1 MGTSIDLPYFPRTGL
16 LQDVAKVYAS
26 GLKQGV
32 TLFAPRRHG
41 KTSFV
46 KHELLPYAAET
57 LGWQTI
63 YIDLWARRDAP
74 DLALVEALEAELEKR
89 GTGWRRRLKLAKLK
103 ARAKTLAADVEATMI
118 PVGFKADAA
127 PENRLA
133 HALAALVGGKPT
145 LLVLDEV
152 QALAG
157 VKRENFVAAFR
168 TALQKLAG
176 KLFVFYT
183 GSSRDGLNRMFRVQR
198 APLFESAMALPL
210 PALGKDFVDDRL
222 AFLADRSRVRVSR
235 KAMREAF
242 DALGGTPEYFNELVL
257 TLLIANDG
265 DVGKAL
271 ATWRAAR
278 EAAGAHI
285 ALEGLR
291 PLDHAVLVLLAGAT
305 HASVYG
311 ADSLAFMA
319 KRLGG
324 ESVTTSRVQGAMRKL
339 AKRGLVAPT
348 GRHGQYE
355 IEDPVLLLQLR
366 VDAEALK

>member
-1 MGTSIDLPYFPRTGL
+1 MGISVDLPYFPRTGL
-16 LQDVAKVYAS
+16 LEDVAKVYAS

-46 KHELLPYAAET
+46 KNELLPFARET

-63 YIDLWARRDAP
+63 YIDLWARRDVP
-74 DLALVEALEAELEKR
+74 DAALVEALEAELEAR
-89 GTGWRRRLKLAKLK
+89 HSGWRRKLKLSKVK
-103 ARAKTLAADVEATMI
+103 ARAKTPAADVEATMV
-118 PVGFKADAA
+118 PVAFEAEDAL
-127 PENRLA
+127 ENRLA
-133 HALAALVGGKPT
+133 RALAAVVGDKPT

-168 TALQKLAG
+168 TALQKLTG

-183 GSSRDGLNRMFRVQR
+183 GSSRDGLNQMFRVQR
-198 APLFESAMALPL
+198 APLFESAMSLPL
-210 PALGKDFVDDRL
+210 PALGNDFVDDRL
-222 AFLADRSRVRVSR
+222 AFLAERSRKSVSR

-242 DALGGTPEYFNELVL
+242 EALGRTPEYLNELVL
-257 TLLIANDG
+257 TLMIANDG
-265 DVGKAL
+265 NVTKAL
-271 ATWRAAR
+271 TTWRAAR

-285 ALEGLR
+285 ALDGLR
-291 PLDHAVLVLLAGAT
+291 PLDLAVLALLAEPS
-305 HASVYG
+305 HPSLYG
-311 ADSLAFMA
+311 SEGLAFMA
-319 KRLGG
+319 KRLALK
-324 ESVTTSRVQGAMRKL
+324 EVKPSSVQGAVRKL

-348 GRHGQYE
+348 GRVGDYE

-366 VDAEALK
+366 AAPKTRD